1 MFNKWLDNDSK
12 ALAKELVKINGQEL
26 LASKISGFGM
36 KKKVIDVIK
45 DLRTALFPSIYES
58 ELIDESYV
66 TFSVNERLNN
76 AAMTLNSIIKEV
88 CVNSCEKYR
97 NISPCDEC
105 SDKAN
110 EITISF
116 MNKLSYVRNILSTDI
131 KAAYNGD
138 PAAKN
143 FEEILLSYPSL
154 EAVTI
159 QRMAHELFV
168 LGVPLIPRIMTE
180 YAHSKTGID
189 IHPGATI
196 GKSFFMDH
204 GTGIVIGETCVIGN
218 NVKLYQGVTLGAK
231 SFELDKSGNPVKGI
245 KRHPNIE
252 DNVIIYA
259 GTTILG
265 GDTTI
270 GHDSVIG
277 GNVWLTESIPPY
289 SNVYATTPKPVIKKG
304 NINK

>member
-1 MFNKWLDNDSK
+1 MFHEWLDNESK
-12 ALAKELVKINGQEL
+12 NLAKELVKINDEEL
-26 LASKISGFGM
+26 LSSKISGFGM

-58 ELIDESYV
+58 ELVDEAYV
-66 TFSVNERLNN
+66 TFSVNERLTN
-76 AAMTLNSIIKEV
+76 AAITLNSIIREV
-88 CVNSCEKYR
+88 YVNSCDKYSSELGCDKCGEKADR
-97 NISPCDEC
+97 
-105 SDKAN
+105 
-110 EITISF
+110 ITSKF
-116 MNKLSYVRNILSTDI
+116 MSKIVDVRRVLSTDI

-138 PAAKN
+138 PAAKS

-159 QRMAHELFV
+159 QRLAHELFL

-196 GKSFFMDH
+196 GESFFMDH

-231 SFELDKSGNPVKGI
+231 SFELDADGLPVKGI

-252 DNVIIYA
+252 DNVVIYA
-259 GTTILG
+259 GATILG

-270 GHDSVIG
+270 GHNSVIG

-289 SNVYATTPKPVIKKG
+289 SNVYATQPKPAIKSKES
-304 NINK
+304 K